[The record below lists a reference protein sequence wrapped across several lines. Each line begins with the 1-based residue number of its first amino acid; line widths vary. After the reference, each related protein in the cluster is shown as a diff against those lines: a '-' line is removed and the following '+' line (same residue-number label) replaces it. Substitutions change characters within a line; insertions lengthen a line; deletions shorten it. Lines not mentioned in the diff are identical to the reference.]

1 VNALKPISPEAVP
14 AALEKAQR
22 YRLLN
27 EPEEAES
34 ICLDVLA
41 VEPAN
46 QTALVMLLLALTDQF
61 RTDHGNCV
69 REALEVLPRLAGEYE
84 RHYYAGIIWE
94 RRANARLAQG
104 GPGSGAVAFE
114 WLRKAMECYE
124 RAEAL
129 RPAGN
134 DDALLRWNTC
144 VRLAQRHRLAPE
156 AEEQFQPTLED
167 Y

>member
-1 VNALKPISPEAVP
+1 MFELKPISPDAVP
-14 AALEKAQR
+14 AALEKAER

-41 VEPAN
+41 VDPAN
-46 QTALVMLLLALTDQF
+46 QKALVMLLLALTDQF
-61 RTDHGNCV
+61 RTDHAHCV
-69 REALEVLPRLAGEYE
+69 RQALEVLPRLGGEYE

-94 RRANARLAQG
+94 RRANARLAEG
-104 GPGSGAVAFE
+104 GPGSGGVAFD
-114 WLRKAMECYE
+114 WLRKAMDCYE
-124 RAEAL
+124 HAERL
-129 RPAGN
+129 RPPGH

-144 VRLAQRHRLAPE
+144 VRLVERHQLAPE
-156 AEEQFQPTLED
+156 AEEQFQPALED

>member
-1 VNALKPISPEAVP
+1 MFDLKTLSPEAIGRS
-14 AALEKAQR
+14 LEKAER

-41 VEPAN
+41 VDPAN
-46 QTALVMLLLALTDQF
+46 QKALIMLLLALTDQF
-61 RTDHGNCV
+61 RTDHGHCV
-69 REALEVLPRLAGEYE
+69 REALEVLPRLGGEYE

-104 GPGSGAVAFE
+104 GPGSGGVAFE
-114 WLRKAMECYE
+114 WLRKAMGCYE
-124 RAEAL
+124 HAERL
-129 RPAGN
+129 RPPGI

-144 VRLAQRHRLAPE
+144 ARIIQRNQLAPE
-156 AEEQFQPTLED
+156 PEEQFEPALDD